1 MAAVSQKIPNL
12 LGGISQ
18 QPDPVKLPGQV
29 RDARNVYLDPTFG
42 ARKRPPTEFI
52 ATLATDVPE
61 AAKWF
66 PIFRDNNERYA
77 VAMYTDGTTGE
88 FVVRAWSMNDGVE
101 APVVI
106 NDDAIAYF
114 DGVVLD
120 DISQVTIADYT
131 LIANKGRE
139 VTMSKSNVDVSV
151 NEEALVTVNQVAY
164 NSTYSIDLDGSSGT
178 IANEVQGATK
188 ITVSPGSFGAYQ
200 DGGGCPNTGA
210 QEHLVNLP
218 ADGKT
223 GLSFRLIITCYA
235 EYVDSNPSDPYPGY
249 YESRYRAAVQLNNGG
264 TGWEVGDVVQVSQGG
279 WAFRITVQ
287 EVGTVLAYNSD
298 GTVSYTTPANTAGG
312 VLNIAEI
319 VQGLADQV
327 NNNITNYSADSV
339 GNVIRITKTNGE
351 RFGISARGGVANTAM
366 EAIKGQA
373 QDVSALPNQCFDG
386 YILKVSNTAET
397 DSDDY
402 YVRFTTQSAG
412 ARGAGSWEETVK
424 PGIDTS
430 INPGTMPQALIRQ
443 SDGTF
448 TLGPLNNDSAFGGW
462 GAREVG
468 DEDTNP
474 EPSFIGKGISGL
486 FFYMNRM
493 GILCEDAVIMSQPGN
508 YFNYWVV
515 SALTIS
521 DADPIDL
528 VASST
533 EPAILKAAVGAPKG
547 LILFAERSQFLLS
560 TSEIAFAP
568 GTVKMAEISSYY
580 YKSPIQPLSTGISI
594 AFPSENRTYTKIL
607 EMAVDSVENR
617 PEVADITRI
626 LPEYLPSGLEWGEVL
641 PNNNM
646 ILYGDKSES
655 VYVFKFFNQG
665 NERQIAGW
673 TRWVFPQKIMMWG
686 SEDDMS
692 SIVAYDNGR
701 HTLLRMELVDDPD
714 DAPLTLPFSSFTPRL
729 DSYVTRADVTIQ
741 PYDTLFNKV
750 LIPED
755 LRVIDVQYVLIST
768 SASFKA
774 TFVRPNY
781 IIDGN
786 DWYLIVEKK
795 LSDGD
800 FYLGIEYIASVELP
814 SIFMTQEGR
823 SDRVNIPIVEN
834 LYLDLYY
841 SGSYEVSI
849 QKLGYPTQDLVLEV
863 VPANIY
869 DADEPPIQEISTLNV
884 PIFSRGDI
892 VKTTVLA
899 RDPYPCSITGY
910 SWEGH
915 YNNRGISPIR

>member
-29 RDARNVYLDPTFG
+29 RDAQNVYLDPTFG

-52 ATLATDVPE
+52 ATLATNVPE

-77 VAMYTDGTTGE
+77 VAMYSDGTTGE

-101 APVVI
+101 APVAI

-114 DGVVLD
+114 DGAVLD

-139 VTMSKSNVDVSV
+139 VTMSKSNVEVSE

-164 NSTYSIDLDGSSGT
+164 NSTYSIDLDGSNGT

-235 EYVDSNPSDPYPGY
+235 EYIDSNPQDPYPGY
-249 YESRYRAAVQLNNGG
+249 YQSKYRVAVQLNNGG
-264 TGWEVGDVVQVSQGG
+264 TGWEVGDVVTVSQGG
-279 WAFRITVQ
+279 WTFRITIQ

-339 GNVIRITKTNGE
+339 GNVIKITKTNGE

-373 QDVSALPNQCFDG
+373 QDVSDLPNQCFDG
-386 YILKVSNTAET
+386 YVLKVSNTAET

-402 YVRFTTQSAG
+402 YVRFTTQSSG
-412 ARGAGSWEETVK
+412 GRGAGSWEETVK

-443 SDGTF
+443 ADGTF

-462 GAREVG
+462 GSRDVG
-468 DEDTNP
+468 DEETNP

-493 GILCEDAVIMSQPGN
+493 GILCEDAVIMSQPGS

-533 EPAILKAAVGAPKG
+533 EPAILKAAIGAPKG

-646 ILYGDKSES
+646 LLYGDKSEN

-673 TRWVFPQKIMMWG
+673 TRWIFPQKIMMWG

-692 SIVAYDNGR
+692 SIVAYDSGR

-750 LIPED
+750 IIPED
-755 LRVIDVQYVLIST
+755 LRIIDAQYVLIST
-768 SASFKA
+768 SGSFKA

-795 LSDGD
+795 LSDND

-814 SIFMTQEGR
+814 SIFMALEGR

-849 QKLGYPTQDLVLEV
+849 EKLGYPTQDLVLEV

-915 YNNRGISPIR
+915 YNNRGISPLR

>member
-29 RDARNVYLDPTFG
+29 RDARNIYLDPTFG

-52 ATLATDVPE
+52 ATLATNVPE
-61 AAKWF
+61 TAKWF

-88 FVVRAWSMNDGVE
+88 FVVRVWSMNDGAE
-101 APVVI
+101 APVTV
-106 NDDAIAYF
+106 NDDAVAYF
-114 DGVVLD
+114 DGAVLD

-164 NSTYSIDLDGSSGT
+164 NSTYSIDLDGSNGT

-210 QEHLVNLP
+210 QEHLINLP
-218 ADGKT
+218 GQGKT

-235 EYVDSNPSDPYPGY
+235 EYIDSNPSDPFPGY
-249 YESRYRAAVQLNNGG
+249 YQSKYRAAVQLNNGG
-264 TGWEVGDVVQVSQGG
+264 EGWEVGDVVQVSQGG
-279 WAFRITVQ
+279 WSFRITVQ

-298 GTVSYTTPANTAGG
+298 GTVSFTTPPNSDGG
-312 VLNIAEI
+312 VLNIADI
-319 VQGLADQV
+319 VQNLANQV

-339 GNVIRITKTNGE
+339 GNVIKITKTNGE

-373 QDVSALPNQCFDG
+373 QDVSDLPNQCFDG

-402 YVRFTTQSAG
+402 YVRFTTQNAG

-430 INPGTMPQALIRQ
+430 LNPGTMPQALIRQ
-443 SDGTF
+443 ADGTF

-462 GAREVG
+462 GSRDVG

-474 EPSFIGKGISGL
+474 EPSFVGKGISGL

-493 GILCEDAVIMSQPGN
+493 GILCEDAVIMSQPGS

-533 EPAILKAAVGAPKG
+533 EPAILKAAIGAPKG

-568 GTVKMAEISSYY
+568 STVKMAEISSYY

-646 ILYGDKSES
+646 LLYGDKSES

-673 TRWVFPQKIMMWG
+673 TRWIFPQKIMMWG

-729 DSYVTRADVTIQ
+729 DSYVTRSEVTVQ

-750 LIPED
+750 IIPEA
-755 LRVIDVQYVLIST
+755 LRVDGAQYVLIST

-781 IIDGN
+781 IIDGS
-786 DWYLIVEKK
+786 DWYLIVEKN
-795 LSDGD
+795 LADGD
-800 FYLGIEYIASVELP
+800 FYLGIEYTASVELP

-823 SDRVNIPIVEN
+823 SDRVNVPIVEN

-849 QKLGYPTQDLVLEV
+849 EKLGYPTQDLNLEV

-892 VKTTVLA
+892 VKTTIIA

-915 YNNRGISPIR
+915 YNNRGISPLR

>member
-29 RDARNVYLDPTFG
+29 RDAQNVYLDPTFG

-52 ATLATDVPE
+52 ATLATNVPE
-61 AAKWF
+61 SAKWF

-77 VAMYTDGTTGE
+77 VAMYTEVATGE

-139 VTMSKSNVDVSV
+139 VTMSKSNVEVSE

-164 NSTYSIDLDGSSGT
+164 NSTYSIDLDGSNGT

-235 EYVDSNPSDPYPGY
+235 EYIDSNPQDPYPGY
-249 YESRYRAAVQLNNGG
+249 YQSKYRVAVQLNNGG
-264 TGWEVGDVVQVSQGG
+264 TGWEVGDVVTVSQGG
-279 WAFRITVQ
+279 WSFRITVQ

-339 GNVIRITKTNGE
+339 GNVIKITKTNGE

-373 QDVSALPNQCFDG
+373 QDVSDLPNQCFDG
-386 YILKVSNTAET
+386 YVLKVSNTAET

-402 YVRFTTQSAG
+402 YVRFTTQSSG
-412 ARGAGSWEETVK
+412 GRGAGSWEETVK

-443 SDGTF
+443 ADGTF

-462 GAREVG
+462 GSRDVG
-468 DEDTNP
+468 DEETNP

-493 GILCEDAVIMSQPGN
+493 GILCEDAVIMSQPGS

-533 EPAILKAAVGAPKG
+533 EPAILKAAIGAPKG

-646 ILYGDKSES
+646 LLYGDKSEN

-673 TRWVFPQKIMMWG
+673 TRWIFPQKIMMWG

-692 SIVAYDNGR
+692 SIVAYDSGR

-750 LIPED
+750 IIPED
-755 LRVIDVQYVLIST
+755 LRIIDAQYVLIST
-768 SASFKA
+768 SGSFKA

-795 LSDGD
+795 LSDND

-814 SIFMTQEGR
+814 SIFMALEGR

-849 QKLGYPTQDLVLEV
+849 EKLGYPTQDLVLEV

-915 YNNRGISPIR
+915 YNNRGISPLR

>member
-29 RDARNVYLDPTFG
+29 RDAQNVYLDPTFG

-52 ATLATDVPE
+52 ATLATNVPE
-61 AAKWF
+61 SAKWF

-77 VAMYTDGTTGE
+77 VAMYTEVATGE

-139 VTMSKSNVDVSV
+139 VTMSKSNVEVSE

-164 NSTYSIDLDGSSGT
+164 NSTYSIDLDGSNGT

-210 QEHLVNLP
+210 QEHLINLP

-235 EYVDSNPSDPYPGY
+235 EYIDSNPQDPYPGY
-249 YESRYRAAVQLNNGG
+249 YQSKYRVAVQLNNGG
-264 TGWEVGDVVQVSQGG
+264 TGWEVGDVVTVSQGG
-279 WAFRITVQ
+279 WSFRITVQ

-339 GNVIRITKTNGE
+339 GNVIKITKTNGE

-373 QDVSALPNQCFDG
+373 QDVSDLPNQCFDG
-386 YILKVSNTAET
+386 YVLKVSNTAET

-402 YVRFTTQSAG
+402 YVRFTTQSSG
-412 ARGAGSWEETVK
+412 GRGAGSWEETVK

-443 SDGTF
+443 ADGTF

-462 GAREVG
+462 GSRDVG
-468 DEDTNP
+468 DEETNP

-493 GILCEDAVIMSQPGN
+493 GILCEDAVIMSQPGS

-533 EPAILKAAVGAPKG
+533 EPAILKAAIGAPKG

-646 ILYGDKSES
+646 LLYGDKSEN

-673 TRWVFPQKIMMWG
+673 TRWIFPQKIMMWG

-692 SIVAYDNGR
+692 SIVAYDSGR

-750 LIPED
+750 IIPED
-755 LRVIDVQYVLIST
+755 LRIIDAQYVLIST
-768 SASFKA
+768 SGSFKA

-795 LSDGD
+795 LSDND

-814 SIFMTQEGR
+814 SIFMTMEGR
-823 SDRVNIPIVEN
+823 SDRVNVPIVEN

-849 QKLGYPTQDLVLEV
+849 EKLGYPTQDLVLEV